1 MAEKMIKIT
10 VPIELDQYK
19 SDSIDHYFNTTTL
32 RLPYHLMEMLNRK
45 ASGMESIS
53 KTLKKDSAG
62 SYFPA
67 MDGRRM
73 KGQFPYARVIVN
85 QLARGIL
92 YKLSEATE
100 PEVLSNMSG
109 SFNRW
114 RIPDLDAVRK
124 ACYQT
129 IADPELL
136 DEDEI

>member
-10 VPIELDQYK
+10 IPVELDQFK
-19 SDSIDHYFNTTTL
+19 PGSIDHYFNTTTL
-32 RLPYHLMEMLNRK
+32 RLPYHLMELLNRK
-45 ASGMESIS
+45 ASGLESFR
-53 KTLKKDSAG
+53 KTLKKDSTG

-73 KGQFPYARVIVN
+73 KGQFPYARVMVS

-92 YKLSEATE
+92 YNLSETTE
-100 PEVLSNMSG
+100 SEVLSNMSG

-136 DEDEI
+136 DEGEV

>member
-10 VPIELDQYK
+10 IPVELDQYK
-19 SDSIDHYFNTTTL
+19 PGSSDHYFNTTTL
-32 RLPYHLMEMLNRK
+32 RLPYHLMELLNRK
-45 ASGMESIS
+45 ASGLESIT

-85 QLARGIL
+85 QLAREIL
-92 YKLSEATE
+92 FNLSETTE

-109 SFNRW
+109 SYSRW
-114 RIPDLDAVRK
+114 RIPDLDVVRK
-124 ACYQT
+124 ACYQA
-129 IADPELL
+129 IAAPELL
-136 DEDEI
+136 DEDTL